1 MSRLVALGRI
11 LGLALTGLALVGP
24 TSGCVGVRAA
34 PPVEPRAMLQPA
46 PERSLAEIAREGAE
60 AFRLE
65 RWAEAERAYAEL
77 ARRRPSAAA
86 QFDLALAVERQG
98 RLAEALGLYEAAS
111 TLEAGH
117 RPTLLALG
125 RVQCELGRPEAAITL
140 YEGAR
145 RDPALASDEALIA
158 NLAIAYR
165 QAGRLDEAEATARS
179 VLLLAKES
187 ASAYQTLALV
197 AHARG
202 RDRLA
207 EVLASEA
214 LRIDGRAP
222 AVHNTLG
229 LIALGL
235 GEAQRAQRHFEK
247 ALALDARFAPA
258 RSNLGELLLSFRDY
272 LGAERHLRALSEL
285 EPTAVAPLIALGWA
299 LDGQKRADPKKA
311 AEAGA
316 VFERALGLDPQRAEA
331 LCGAAWAFSAERST
345 WERALRYFE
354 RCRASPTTAEEDR
367 ATIDAKV
374 RGLRAM
380 TTGAGPEEERPAPQK
395 AGGP

>member
-1 MSRLVALGRI
+1 MSRIVGLRRI
-11 LGLALTGLALVGP
+11 LGLALAGLLL
-24 TSGCVGVRAA
+24 SGCVGLRAA
-34 PPVEPRAMLQPA
+34 PLVEPRAMLQP
-46 PERSLAEIAREGAE
+46 PRERALEAIAGEGAE
-60 AFRLE
+60 AFGSG
-65 RWAEAERAYAEL
+65 RWADAERAYAEL

-98 RLAEALGLYEAAS
+98 RLAEALGHYEAVLV
-111 TLEAGH
+111 LEAGH

-125 RVQCELGRPEAAITL
+125 RVQCGLGRPEAAITL

-145 RDPALASDEALIA
+145 RDPALAGDAELTA

-179 VLLLAKES
+179 VLFLGKES

-207 EVLASEA
+207 EVLASQA

-222 AVHNTLG
+222 TVHNTLG

-235 GEAQRAQRHFEK
+235 GEAQRAQRHFEQ

-258 RSNLGELLLSFRDY
+258 LSNLGELLLSFRDY
-272 LGAERHLRALSEL
+272 QGAERHLRALAEL

-311 AEAGA
+311 AEAGTI
-316 VFERALGLDPQRAEA
+316 FERALGLDPQRGEA
-331 LCGAAWAFSAERST
+331 LCGAAWAFSTERST

-367 ATIDAKV
+367 VAIDAKV

-380 TTGAGPEEERPAPQK
+380 TTAGEP
-395 AGGP
+395 

>member
-1 MSRLVALGRI
+1 MRRLVALGRI
-11 LGLALTGLALVGP
+11 LGLALSGLGLAGP
-24 TSGCVGVRAA
+24 TTGCVGVRAA
-34 PPVEPRAMLQPA
+34 AQFEPRAMLERP

-60 AFRLE
+60 AFGLE

-98 RLAEALGLYEAAS
+98 RLAEALGLYEAAA

-125 RVQCELGRPEAAITL
+125 RVQCELGRP
-140 YEGAR
+140 AR
-145 RDPALASDEALIA
+145 RDPALASDDELIA

-165 QAGRLDEAEATARS
+165 QAGRLDEAEATART
-179 VLLLAKES
+179 VLFLAKES

-202 RDRLA
+202 RHRLA
-207 EVLASEA
+207 EVLASQA

-222 AVHNTLG
+222 TVHNTLG
-229 LIALGL
+229 LIALQL
-235 GEAQRAQRHFEK
+235 GDAQRAQRHFEQ

-272 LGAERHLRALSEL
+272 QGAERHLKALAEL

-316 VFERALGLDPQRAEA
+316 AFERALGLDPQRGEA
-331 LCGAAWAFSAERST
+331 LCGAAWAFSVERST

-354 RCRASPTTAEEDR
+354 RCRASPSTAEKDR

-380 TTGAGPEEERPAPQK
+380 MTGAGPEKDGASPQRTV
-395 AGGP
+395 GP